1 MPYAIRKNK
10 DGSYR
15 VFNKKSGEIMAKG
28 TTKEKAEAQVRFLDL
43 LKNLKGKK

>member
-15 VFNKKSGEIMAKG
+15 VFNKKTGEIMAKG
-28 TTKEKAEAQVRFLDL
+28 TTKQKAEAQVRFLDV
-43 LKNLKGKK
+43 LKNLKDKK

>member
-15 VFNKKSGEIMAKG
+15 VFNKKSGEILAKG
-28 TTKEKAEAQVRFLDL
+28 TTLEKAKSQVRFLEM
-43 LKNLKGKK
+43 LKAMKEK